1 MITLVGSEKGGTGKT
16 TISVNLAILIAQN
29 GEDVLLID
37 TDKQPSASYFFQV
50 RDDNQIKP
58 RVTCIQKFG
67 KNLPRDVL
75 DLSQRY
81 SQIIIDAGGR
91 DSAELRYSLGIA
103 DHIIIPLRPTQL
115 DTWTLDQMNKI
126 ILQARTFNPD
136 LMASVVL
143 NMVSTNIANTDVE
156 ETVSLIGEYHE
167 LDIFNVRI
175 KERVAF
181 QRSVREGQTVC
192 EHTPKDV
199 KAQNEIKALYKEAF
213 KNGQRKKGSNEAS
226 TQKGY

>member
-1 MITLVGSEKGGTGKT
+1 MITLIGSEKGGTGKT
-16 TISVNLAILIAQN
+16 TISVNLAVLIAQN
-29 GEDVLLID
+29 DDDVILID

-81 SQIIIDAGGR
+81 GHVIIDAGGR

-103 DHIIIPLRPTQL
+103 DQIIIPLRPTQL
-115 DTWTLDQMNKI
+115 DTWTLDQMDRLV
-126 ILQARTFNPD
+126 LQARTLNPN
-136 LMASVVL
+136 LIASVVL

-156 ETVSLIGEYHE
+156 ETQNVIAEYNE
-167 LDIFNVRI
+167 LNLFNVSI

-181 QRSVREGQTVC
+181 QRSVREGYTVS
-192 EHTPKDV
+192 EHSPRDR
-199 KAQNEIKALYKEAF
+199 KAQNEIEDLYKEAF
-213 KNGQRKKGSNEAS
+213 ENGQG
-226 TQKGY
+226 